1 MAVLQSSSF
10 RISGE
15 GLETRCFRGCGVVE
29 LSLASQCEELRVGSL
44 GRKEL
49 RVGEEA
55 LGSLKRGHLWVT
67 ASGARGR
74 VKL

>member
-1 MAVLQSSSF
+1 M
-10 RISGE
+10 
-15 GLETRCFRGCGVVE
+15 VE

>member
-1 MAVLQSSSF
+1 MAVLQSNSF

-15 GLETRCFRGCGVVE
+15 GQESRCFRGWGVVE
-29 LSLASQCEELRVGSL
+29 LSLASQCEALRVGRL

-49 RVGEEA
+49 RVGRR
-55 LGSLKRGHLWVT
+55 GSCSLKRGHLWVT
-67 ASGARGR
+67 ASGASGR